1 MEGPDW
7 ALLCLSCAPPPTK
20 RRTATAK
27 GASRHAV
34 TQYEIL
40 PGSTTSDHENWNLL
54 CLSNTPAT
62 LVDYLSRL
70 LATVLSCQVELQE
83 AERCLCPACPVPGG
97 GADATDHVRRR
108 GRESWTSKDE
118 K

>member
-1 MEGPDW
+1 MQ
-7 ALLCLSCAPPPTK
+7 
-20 RRTATAK
+20 TASAK

-40 PGSTTSDHENWNLL
+40 PGSTTGDHENWNLL
-54 CLSNTPAT
+54 CHSNTPAT
-62 LVDYLSRL
+62 LVDYWSRL
-70 LATVLSCQVELQE
+70 LATVLSCQDELQE

-97 GADATDHVRRR
+97 GADATDYVGRR
-108 GRESWTSKDE
+108 GGESWSSKDT